1 MSNPTEQTIIM
12 YGTDWCPDCIR
23 AKLVLKKLGVDYSY
37 INTDRDSEAE
47 QLVIE
52 YNHGTRI
59 VPTIFFPDD
68 SALVEPSNKELTAK
82 IVDLGLAKK
91 K

>member
-1 MSNPTEQTIIM
+1 MSDHTPNKIIM

-23 AKLVLKKLGVDYSY
+23 AKLVFKKLGADYTY
-37 INTDRDSEAE
+37 INTDQDPEAE

-59 VPTIFFPDD
+59 VPTIFFPDE
-68 SALVEPSNKELTAK
+68 SALVEPSNQELTEK
-82 IVDLGLAKK
+82 VVRLGLAKK